1 MSRKGSQIMW
11 IAAVS
16 CHIPADHSHAAKR
29 LSTPMARLQSDI
41 HICVSRIKQ
50 AYERHFSLFRF
61 VLFDSQI
68 KQSMKSMQRFLFVCF
83 CFCFS
88 PQKRNCPNSLKHL
101 FQHLSYFCKGGGGG
115 LVVRRWHCVAAV
127 ILRR

>member
-1 MSRKGSQIMW
+1 MW

-68 KQSMKSMQRFLFVCF
+68 KQSMKSTQRFLFVCLF
-83 CFCFS
+83 SFLFFPPKKEFAQTHSSICFNICHIS
-88 PQKRNCPNSLKHL
+88 VRE
-101 FQHLSYFCKGGGGG
+101 GG
-115 LVVRRWHCVAAV
+115 VD
-127 ILRR
+127 